1 MRIIYI
7 IKTISNDGL
16 NTPICWFDSIDT
28 AKYVIKNNT
37 GGVFNG
43 SSNFALIEQI
53 EEGLSENFIISWY
66 KILYDIDNGYTGIEV
81 NINEVPGIIK
91 NSHKFSIG

>member
-1 MRIIYI
+1 MRNIYI

-16 NTPICWFDSIDT
+16 NTSICWFDSLDT

-37 GGVFNG
+37 GGIFNG
-43 SSNFALIEQI
+43 SSNFALIEKS
-53 EEGLSENFIISWY
+53 EEGLSENFIIYWY
-66 KILYDIDNGYTGIEV
+66 KIVYDAENGYTGIEV
-81 NINEVPGIIK
+81 NVNEVPSIIK